1 MYRLLTFRTSQV
13 ASQKRKWE
21 EGKCIVLDDS
31 YQHEVWNETDE
42 ARVVLLVDIWHPD
55 VTKEEKNSI
64 NEMFDYSAK
73 MGWLGKSK

>member
-1 MYRLLTFRTSQV
+1 M
-13 ASQKRKWE
+13 
-21 EGKCIVLDDS
+21 
-31 YQHEVWNETDE
+31 WNETDE